1 MAKKIISLNVDEKIY
16 SEYSKRCKDAGIIIS
31 KQVENFMKKEVEDEK

>member
-1 MAKKIISLNVDEKIY
+1 MPKKIISLNIDEKVY

-31 KQVENFMKKEVEDEK
+31 RQIENFMKKEVENEK